1 MANVDRPSGFKPF
14 GPILRVRPYRANE
27 ALKEGDA
34 VNRVAGSTNSSGRSS
49 VEAAD
54 ASEAL
59 IGVVAHKCASGDM
72 VLVYDHPDQEFVVQA
87 DDADINQDSDIGL
100 NYDLLATASSTDWS
114 AHELDSSTGATSA
127 TLPLKLL
134 RILPAVDNALGA
146 QVKCVVK
153 INNHQLAGGTGVAGV

>member
-1 MANVDRPSGFKPF
+1 MANADRPNGFQPF
-14 GPILRVRPYRANE
+14 GQILRVRPYRANE
-27 ALKEGDA
+27 ALKQGDA
-34 VNRVAGSTNSSGRSS
+34 VNRVAGTSDASGLSS
-49 VEAAD
+49 VEMAD

-59 IGVVAHKCASGDM
+59 IGVVAHKVASGAIA
-72 VLVYDHPDQEFVVQA
+72 LVYDHPDQEFVVQA
-87 DDADINQDSDIGL
+87 DDNAINEGADIGK
-100 NYDLLATASSTDWS
+100 NYDLLATVGSGDIS
-114 AHELDSSTGATSA
+114 AHELDASTGATSA

>member
-1 MANVDRPSGFKPF
+1 MANADRPNGFQPF
-14 GPILRVRPYRANE
+14 GQILRVRPYRANE
-27 ALKEGDA
+27 ALLQGDA
-34 VNRVAGSTNSSGRSS
+34 VNRVAGTSDASGLPSI
-49 VEAAD
+49 EMAD

-59 IGVVAHKCASGDM
+59 LGVVAAPVSSGGIA
-72 VLVYDHPDQEFVVQA
+72 LVYDHPDQEFVVQA
-87 DDADINQDSDIGL
+87 DGADVNEGADIGK
-100 NYDLLATASSTDWS
+100 NYNLLATVGANGIS
-114 AHELDSSTGATSA
+114 AHELDSDTGATSA